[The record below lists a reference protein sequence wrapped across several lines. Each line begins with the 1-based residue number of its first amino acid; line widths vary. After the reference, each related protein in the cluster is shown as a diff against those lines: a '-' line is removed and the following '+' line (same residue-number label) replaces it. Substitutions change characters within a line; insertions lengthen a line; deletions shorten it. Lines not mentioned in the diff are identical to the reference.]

1 MSNRHQ
7 PNKMR
12 VLSRHCVLWMDDGP
26 LMFCSP
32 VYSDR
37 TGRRQSLRNWISFQP
52 TNQIESKSVYVYV
65 RSIDSTKRADS
76 ALLQWST
83 TGRLTFDKNPCQF
96 TTAWPRFL
104 KKLRGNGPKRLG
116 KYLEWKKSI
125 WVTIWQLWDC
135 IKDEKSQYDSVG
147 VKLNSAWPS
156 TPQNQS
162 SLKCIIFEAGAV
174 PLRLVVMGAI
184 DHKQ

>member
-37 TGRRQSLRNWISFQP
+37 TGRRQSLHKWISFQP

-104 KKLRGNGPKRLG
+104 KTLRGNRPKRLG

-125 WVTIWQLWDC
+125 CVTVVRSYLGWKKPIWQCLSKIRLSMAKYPTKS
-135 IKDEKSQYDSVG
+135 IKFKMYNFWGGSC
-147 VKLNSAWPS
+147 P
-156 TPQNQS
+156 P
-162 SLKCIIFEAGAV
+162 
-174 PLRLVVMGAI
+174 
-184 DHKQ
+184 

>member
-1 MSNRHQ
+1 MFSITISVIKVSYRMSN
-7 PNKMR
+7 K
-12 VLSRHCVLWMDDGP
+12 MDDEP

-52 TNQIESKSVYVYV
+52 TNQFESKSVYVYV
-65 RSIDSTKRADS
+65 TSIDSTKRADS

-104 KKLRGNGPKRLG
+104 KTLRGNGPKRLE
-116 KYLEWKKSI
+116 KYSEWKKSI
-125 WVTIWQLWDC
+125 VVTIWQLWDC
-135 IKDEKSQYDSVG
+135 IKDRKKPIWQCWSKIRLSMAKYLTKSIKFKMYDFLRRELS
-147 VKLNSAWPS
+147 
-156 TPQNQS
+156 
-162 SLKCIIFEAGAV
+162 
-174 PLRLVVMGAI
+174 PLR
-184 DHKQ
+184 